1 MRWHPVDVPVLHLQQ
16 HYDQPRPAW
25 KRPRHASVGATDCR
39 QLDGAEVAAVL
50 PGLLA
55 ATDDDR
61 AGAPLPHHLQGG
73 AVPVSSG
80 GGAAQ
85 ESGARLDL
93 CPDSMGLAFIVIMTS
108 LKYVRHSENITLK
121 FLIQSFLSVCL
132 HFAGVYILVFLF
144 EREKSWN
151 VEKIRSFR
159 DGWKRG
165 DDESVFWGVV
175 LDFIYYSITTMTTAG
190 YGDMSPRS
198 PTAISMVIIQMLAS
212 AIFVQVIL
220 ALGVSMVS
228 TATLDVPSEFEQQF
242 IDDGYSS
249 VDPSDTPWGWKESQ
263 RSDRESSARPT
274 NSMKSDSA
282 ASISTFSFP
291 SSVHTNTP
299 GTAVNETNSLLRKG
313 GGADSEEVTWL
324 GEK

>member
-1 MRWHPVDVPVLHLQQ
+1 ML
-16 HYDQPRPAW
+16 
-25 KRPRHASVGATDCR
+25 
-39 QLDGAEVAAVL
+39 
-50 PGLLA
+50 
-55 ATDDDR
+55 
-61 AGAPLPHHLQGG
+61 
-73 AVPVSSG
+73 
-80 GGAAQ
+80 
-85 ESGARLDL
+85 
-93 CPDSMGLAFIVIMTS
+93 
-108 LKYVRHSENITLK
+108 
-121 FLIQSFLSVCL
+121 
-132 HFAGVYILVFLF
+132 
-144 EREKSWN
+144 
-151 VEKIRSFR
+151 
-159 DGWKRG
+159 
-165 DDESVFWGVV
+165 
-175 LDFIYYSITTMTTAG
+175 
-190 YGDMSPRS
+190 
-198 PTAISMVIIQMLAS
+198 QMLAS

-313 GGADSEEVTWL
+313 GVS
-324 GEK
+324 